1 MRQENA
7 ILTVENLSKVFGTVN
22 AVDGV
27 SFAIRQGSCIGL
39 LGPNGAGKTTTVEML
54 EGIKKPTSGTIHY
67 KGKPLGPDFKQEA
80 GIMFQTTALPD
91 FITALETMHMF
102 RDLYPRSTPIE
113 KLIEACS
120 LQEFLNRDAKR
131 LSGGQRQ
138 RLLLA
143 IALINDPEIVFLDE
157 PTTGLDPQ
165 ARRNFWKLIREI
177 GERGKTVVL
186 TTHYMEEAYELCD
199 EILIMDHG
207 KIIAE
212 GTPDALLARHF
223 NDVVILLPV
232 DDIPPDFHSEGL
244 DVFRS
249 NGSVEIITA
258 DVDAAVETLM
268 QHNISLSHMRVRQ
281 RTLEDLFIELTGKEL
296 RG

>member
-1 MRQENA
+1 MTSET
-7 ILTVENLSKVFGTVN
+7 LLSITGLKKYFGDVK

-27 SFAIRQGSCIGL
+27 SFEIHRGSCLGL

-54 EGIKKPTSGTIHY
+54 EGIKEPTDGNILY
-67 KGKPLGPDFKQEA
+67 KGEPLAANFRKEA

-91 FITALETMHMF
+91 HISGLETLKMF

-113 KLIEACS
+113 KLVKACR
-120 LQEFLNRDAKR
+120 LEEFLDRDAKR

-165 ARRNFWKLIREI
+165 ARHNFWQLIRDIQQE
-177 GERGKTVVL
+177 GKTVLL
-186 TTHYMEEAYELCD
+186 TTHYMEEAQELCD
-199 EILIMDHG
+199 EIIIMDHG
-207 KIIAE
+207 KIIAQ
-212 GTPDALLARHF
+212 GAPDELLSKHFDDTVIQLPIADLPESFSDNSAKIYRTNGNAELLSGDISATIKALI
-223 NDVVILLPV
+223 N
-232 DDIPPDFHSEGL
+232 
-244 DVFRS
+244 
-249 NGSVEIITA
+249 A
-258 DVDAAVETLM
+258 DVPLA
-268 QHNISLSHMRVRQ
+268 NMRVRR